1 MAVIL
6 DQLPGVERPPIEG
19 KISRKSYERR
29 FITELRTGR
38 GCHWPAPMT
47 AFSQLNQADDKLVD
61 FEPEAQ
67 RPAKRPSRWS
77 IANWPVRWKVFA
89 IVLVPLVLAGTFGG
103 LRIYSSVTAA
113 ADLRRAAD
121 RAEMVP
127 AIDSYISSL
136 DAAMLASSTGGDTQ
150 AALTKF
156 DASRQEL
163 QRRLSDTDIAPDV
176 SKGVNTMIGG
186 GQALMDKVTANSIG
200 LRDRVQA
207 YTPILLTAE
216 DAINGSV
223 RVDDERIRAETLGLS
238 RAIGAR
244 GQMMIQQLL
253 VNLGGELPDPELRMS
268 MNHGGRYRAVDAVRH
283 EPGARSRFARGP
295 EAAARVRQAD
305 GDHV

>member
-1 MAVIL
+1 
-6 DQLPGVERPPIEG
+6 
-19 KISRKSYERR
+19 
-29 FITELRTGR
+29 
-38 GCHWPAPMT
+38 MT
-47 AFSQLNQADDKLVD
+47 AFSQLKQADGTRRRFRTKGAATGQATIAMVD
-61 FEPEAQ
+61 RE
-67 RPAKRPSRWS
+67 
-77 IANWPVRWKVFA
+77 
-89 IVLVPLVLAGTFGG
+89 LAGSLESVRDRFGAAG
-103 LRIYSSVTAA
+103 SGRRRSADCASTRARRSA

-127 AIDSYISSL
+127 AIESYMASL

-163 QRRLSDTDIAPDV
+163 QRRLADTDIAPDV
-176 SKGVNTMIGG
+176 SKGVNTMIGA

-238 RAIGAR
+238 RAVGAR
-244 GQMMIQQLL
+244 GQMMMQQLL
-253 VNLGGELPDPELRMS
+253 VNLGGELPEPELRTS
-268 MNHGGRYRAVDAVRH
+268 MNTRGRHRAVDAVRH
-283 EPGARSRFARGP
+283 EPGARRRLARGA
-295 EAAARVRQAD
+295 EAAGKSSSSGWRSCPTRPPCWSTIRT
-305 GDHV
+305 